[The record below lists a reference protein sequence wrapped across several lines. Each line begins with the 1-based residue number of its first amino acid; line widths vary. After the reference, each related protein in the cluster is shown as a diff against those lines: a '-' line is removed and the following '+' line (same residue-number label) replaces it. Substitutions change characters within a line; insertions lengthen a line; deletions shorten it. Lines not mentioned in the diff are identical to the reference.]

1 MKKLLFVIVA
11 MCMCVG
17 LAQARD
23 NYSRD
28 ASVLPAAA
36 QSTIK
41 THCKGKVNLVK
52 IDKTLGRVDEYEVIL
67 TDGTEID
74 FDRNGNW
81 TSVEVGA
88 NASVPSGFVPEG
100 VANYVKQNHKG
111 QRIVGID
118 RERRGY
124 EVELSNG
131 IEMKFDNDGKFLR
144 YDD

>member
-1 MKKLLFVIVA
+1 MKKLLFVFAA
-11 MCMCVG
+11 MCMCMG
-17 LAQARD
+17 FAQARD

-28 ASVLPAAA
+28 ASVLPVAA

-41 THCKGKVNLVK
+41 NNCKGKISLVK
-52 IDKTLGRVDEYEVIL
+52 IDKSLGRVDEYEVIL
-67 TDGTEID
+67 TDGTEVS
-74 FDRNGNW
+74 FDRKGNW

-88 NASVPSGFVPEG
+88 GGSVPSGFIPAG
-100 VANYVKQNHKG
+100 VATYVKQNHKG

-118 RERRGY
+118 RERNGY

-131 IEMKFDNDGKFLR
+131 IEMKFDNEGKFLR